1 MRLFEIF
8 GHEPENKDERRNSD
22 IDYVSDLK
30 FFIDNDNE
38 LVSQTLFPAIK
49 KHRKLGG
56 DPSQYQIYVS
66 AVKSAIPKYCD
77 EYRMTDIK
85 DDVFTNEVIE
95 KVCKRF
101 AEEQG
106 KYIERGDYET

>member
-8 GHEPENKDERRNSD
+8 GPDQGNKDERINSD

-38 LVSQTLFPAIK
+38 LVSQALFPAIK

-56 DPSQYQIYVS
+56 DPEQYQIYID
-66 AVKSAIPKYCD
+66 AVKSAVPKYCE
-77 EYRMTDIK
+77 EYDLHDVRKDI
-85 DDVFTNEVIE
+85 FTNEVIE
-95 KVCKRF
+95 EVCKKF
-101 AEEQG
+101 AEEQK
-106 KYIERGDYET
+106 KYIERGDYEA